1 MESEETPGK
10 KTKEE
15 VVSPE
20 EASSPD
26 ASSNGSASSE
36 SSESSDSG
44 EVGEVTETT
53 EASSSGGDE
62 ADVPGTDDGEER
74 EADGVTSTAESD
86 DEDTASQAPTRPLD
100 VAEVLIE
107 VKGLTK
113 HYGDIR
119 AVDAIDLK
127 VHRGDVLAFLGP
139 NGAGKTTAMKMI
151 TGFLEPDSGEVE
163 VCGQV
168 MGPHATE
175 VKKRIGYLPEN
186 APAYGEMTVQGFLE
200 FIADAREVSNPAA
213 AIDRVIGMTGLSGVR
228 GQVIETLSKGYKRRV
243 GLAQALIHDPEVL
256 ILDEPTDGLDP
267 NQKAM
272 VQELLS
278 SIAVDRCIVVSTHIL
293 DEAERICNR
302 ALIISNGKIVV
313 DSTPQELMCQ
323 APGHNA
329 VRVTFTDDVHPDGF
343 IGDFSGLD
351 WCEGASIL
359 ENGEVEIRPRSGKSR
374 LPEIMKLLED
384 KPVERLRVHEGRLDD
399 LFRELT
405 KGVTT

>member
-1 MESEETPGK
+1 MESEETTGK
-10 KTKEE
+10 KEPDD
-15 VVSPE
+15 V
-20 EASSPD
+20 SSPD
-26 ASSNGSASSE
+26 MSQDVNEPGEAANEAATEAEATSE
-36 SSESSDSG
+36 AAAAEEAADAVDAEEPSTARMSSSD
-44 EVGEVTETT
+44 VGD
-53 EASSSGGDE
+53 S
-62 ADVPGTDDGEER
+62 P
-74 EADGVTSTAESD
+74 
-86 DEDTASQAPTRPLD
+86 SQAATAPLD
-100 VAEVLIE
+100 LGEVLIE
-107 VKGLTK
+107 VKGLRK

-119 AVDAIDLK
+119 AVDSIDLQ
-127 VHRGDVLAFLGP
+127 VRRGDVLAFLGP

-151 TGFLEPDSGEVE
+151 TGFLEPDGGEVT
-163 VCGQV
+163 VCGEL
-168 MGPHATE
+168 MGPLATD

-186 APAYGEMTVQGFLE
+186 APAYGEMTVQGFLD
-200 FIADAREVSNPAA
+200 FIADARQVADPPS
-213 AIDRVIGMTGLSGVR
+213 AIDKVIGMTGLSGVR
-228 GQVIETLSKGYKRRV
+228 NQVIETLSKGYKRRV

-272 VQELLS
+272 VQDLLS
-278 SIAVDRCIVVSTHIL
+278 SIAADRCIVVSTHIL

-313 DSTPQELMCQ
+313 DSTPVELMRQ

-329 VRVTFTDDVHPDGF
+329 VRVTFTDDVHPEGF

-359 ENGEVEIRPRSGKSR
+359 ESGEVEIRPRSGRSR

-384 KPVERLRVHEGRLDD
+384 KPVETLRVHEGRLDD